1 MNGTEK
7 DRNVASL
14 VHVVF
19 LASIGV
25 YAVLLWIARRGGT
38 APPDTTGQS
47 ETLAFCFLAIG
58 AGEYSWASWI
68 GRRRLVSGSAAPPA
82 RVRSFFYLRF
92 GAAEAP
98 ALFGLMLGFLGG
110 GIVAVGLLFALS
122 LACLTAAAPSRSAWN
137 RALAEAD
144 GAGRERPAG

>member
-1 MNGTEK
+1 MNGSEK

-25 YAVLLWIARRGGT
+25 YAILLWIARRGGT
-38 APPDTTGQS
+38 APADPAGQS

-58 AGEYSWASWI
+58 AGEYSWASWL
-68 GRRRLVSGSAAPPA
+68 GRRRLASGSGAPSS

-92 GAAEAP
+92 GAAQAP

-110 GIVAVGLLFALS
+110 GVLAVGLLFALS
-122 LACLTAAAPSRSAWN
+122 LVCLVAAAPTRGAWN
-137 RALAEAD
+137 EALAEAS
-144 GAGRERPAG
+144 GSGP

>member
-1 MNGTEK
+1 MNGSEK

-38 APPDTTGQS
+38 APPDVTGQS
-47 ETLAFCFLAIG
+47 ETVAFCFLAIG
-58 AGEYSWASWI
+58 AGEYSWASWL
-68 GRRRLVSGSAAPPA
+68 GRRRLAGGTAAPSA

-92 GAAEAP
+92 GAAQAP

-110 GIVAVGLLFALS
+110 GVVGVGLLFALS
-122 LACLTAAAPSRSAWN
+122 FVCLVAAAPTRGAWDQ
-137 RALAEAD
+137 ALALTQQS
-144 GAGRERPAG
+144 GP

>member
-1 MNGTEK
+1 MNGSEK

-25 YAVLLWIARRGGT
+25 YSILLWIARRGGT
-38 APPDTTGQS
+38 APPDSTGRS
-47 ETLAFCFLAIG
+47 ETLAFLFLAIG
-58 AGEYSWASWI
+58 AGEYSWANWL
-68 GRRRLVSGSAAPPA
+68 GRRRLVRGPGAPGE

-98 ALFGLMLGFLGG
+98 ALFGLMLGFSGG
-110 GIVAVGLLFALS
+110 GIVSIGLLFALS
-122 LACLTAAAPSRSAWN
+122 FACLIAAAPTRGAWDQ
-137 RALAEAD
+137 ALAEA
-144 GAGRERPAG
+144 AGTGC

>member
-1 MNGTEK
+1 MNGSEN

-25 YAVLLWIARRGGT
+25 YSILLWIARRGGT
-38 APPDTTGQS
+38 APPDLTGRS
-47 ETLAFCFLAIG
+47 ETLAYCFLAIG
-58 AGEYSWASWI
+58 AGEYSWASWL
-68 GRRRLVSGSAAPPA
+68 GRRRLAGNSGAPRA

-122 LACLTAAAPSRSAWN
+122 LACLVAAAPTRGAWD
-137 RALAEAD
+137 RALAEAE
-144 GAGRERPAG
+144 GTTR

>member
-1 MNGTEK
+1 MNGPEK

-25 YAVLLWIARRGGT
+25 YAILVWVARHGGT
-38 APPDTTGQS
+38 APPDVTGRS
-47 ETLAFCFLAIG
+47 EALTVCFLAIG
-58 AGEYSWASWI
+58 AGEYSWANWL
-68 GRRRLVSGSAAPPA
+68 GRRRLSRGSGAPLA

-92 GAAEAP
+92 GAAAAP

-110 GIVAVGLLFALS
+110 GAVSVGLLFALS
-122 LACLTAAAPSRSAWN
+122 CGCLVAAAPSRRAW
-137 RALAEAD
+137 REALAEAE
-144 GAGRERPAG
+144 GSGR

>member
-1 MNGTEK
+1 MNGSEK
-7 DRNVASL
+7 DRSVASL

-19 LASIGV
+19 LASIGI
-25 YAVLLWIARRGGT
+25 YAILLGIARHGGT
-38 APPDTTGQS
+38 APPDSTGRS

-58 AGEYSWASWI
+58 AGEYSWASWL
-68 GRRRLVSGSAAPPA
+68 GRRQLARGSGAPAA

-98 ALFGLMLGFLGG
+98 ALFGLMLGFSGG

-122 LACLTAAAPSRSAWN
+122 FACLVAAAPTRGAWGQ
-137 RALAEAD
+137 ALAEAK
-144 GAGRERPAG
+144 GTGP

>member
-1 MNGTEK
+1 MNGSEK

-25 YAVLLWIARRGGT
+25 YAILLWIARRGGT
-38 APPDTTGQS
+38 APPDATGQS
-47 ETLAFCFLAIG
+47 ETLAYCFLAIG
-58 AGEYSWASWI
+58 AGEYSWASWL
-68 GRRRLVSGSAAPPA
+68 GRRRLAGGTGAPLT

-110 GIVAVGLLFALS
+110 GIVSIGLLFALS
-122 LACLTAAAPSRSAWN
+122 FACLVAAAPTRGAWDQ
-137 RALAEAD
+137 ALAEA
-144 GAGRERPAG
+144 AGTGP